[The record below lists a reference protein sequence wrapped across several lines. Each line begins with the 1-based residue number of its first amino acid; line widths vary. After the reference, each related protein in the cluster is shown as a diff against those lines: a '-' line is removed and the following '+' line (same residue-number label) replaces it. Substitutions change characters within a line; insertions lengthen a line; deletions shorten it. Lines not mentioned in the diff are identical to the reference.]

1 MIQFKDDVYEPKE
14 ILSIRETVRVIARY
28 LDQYVFLQISGDDE
42 FGHRDHLETIGGG
55 IEEGESREAAIK
67 REVME
72 ETGRSCIIRS
82 YLCDVIDDYHLL
94 QRRTL
99 SHFYV
104 VDLLEKTSEVT
115 YSELE
120 KQLIKGIVFLT
131 PQVVLNTYE
140 HALVNNVEQLI
151 YRRDAYA
158 FKQYLKGQIYEQER
172 V

>member
-1 MIQFKDDVYEPKE
+1 M
-14 ILSIRETVRVIARY
+14 
-28 LDQYVFLQISGDDE
+28 
-42 FGHRDHLETIGGG
+42 
-55 IEEGESREAAIK
+55 
-67 REVME
+67 
-72 ETGRSCIIRS
+72 
-82 YLCDVIDDYHLL
+82 
-94 QRRTL
+94 
-99 SHFYV
+99 
-104 VDLLEKTSEVT
+104 T

-140 HALVNNVEQLI
+140 HALEDNVEQLI